1 MQGSFQQIHI
11 AARSNYRTQASQANH
26 GNIRRVSIALALL
39 LMVPLQ
45 SACDR
50 KTSDRDLI
58 YVTAYDALRTMNE
71 PTGVFGRRTRSVFC
85 DPRSRELYAT
95 KHIAGAISLPFEDM
109 TLEAKGVLG
118 EDTAV
123 VVYDTDYN
131 DVLAKAASK
140 RLLELGFDRVFTL
153 EGGLKAWEK
162 AGNDVATGV
171 PTTAPELPDKPVQ

>member
-1 MQGSFQQIHI
+1 VGQSK
-11 AARSNYRTQASQANH
+11 YRTRTVPINH
-26 GNIRRVSIALALL
+26 GRSRRVSITLALL
-39 LMVPLQ
+39 LMTPIQ
-45 SACDR
+45 YACDR
-50 KTSDRDLI
+50 KTSDKDLV

-85 DPRSRELYAT
+85 DPRSRELYAQ

-123 VVYDTDYN
+123 VVYDSDYN

-140 RLLELGFDRVFTL
+140 RLLELGFDRVYTL

>member
-1 MQGSFQQIHI
+1 MHGSFHQLMETSRYCIVAHPTP
-11 AARSNYRTQASQANH
+11 AARVLRACI
-26 GNIRRVSIALALL
+26 GVSILLLAL
-39 LMVPLQ
+39 Q
-45 SACDR
+45 QNACDR
-50 KTSDRDLI
+50 KTSDKDLV

-71 PTGVFGRRTRSVFC
+71 PTGVFGRRTKSVFC
-85 DPRSRELYAT
+85 DPRSRELYAQ

-123 VVYDTDYN
+123 VVYDSDYN

-140 RLLELGFDRVFTL
+140 RLLELGFSRVYTL

-171 PTTAPELPDKPVQ
+171 PTTAPELPDAPVR